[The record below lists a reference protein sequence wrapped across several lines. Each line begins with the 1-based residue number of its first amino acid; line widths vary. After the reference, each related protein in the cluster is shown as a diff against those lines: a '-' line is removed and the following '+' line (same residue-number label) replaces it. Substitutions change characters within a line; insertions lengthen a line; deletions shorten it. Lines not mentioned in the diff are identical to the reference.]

1 MSNFYNFINP
11 KPFRQYWEHEY
22 DVVDI
27 SWQTKRDNRDKIIK
41 SKLVA
46 TCGLDLKVILW
57 NIEKETPE
65 MIFELKDAPV
75 CISFHPE
82 LENIFVTGS
91 LDQIIRRWS
100 ID

>member
-1 MSNFYNFINP
+1 MLNP
-11 KPFRQYWEHEY
+11 KPIRQYWEHEY

-27 SWQTKRDNRDKIIK
+27 SWQTKRDSRDKIVK
-41 SKLVA
+41 SNLVA

-75 CISFHPE
+75 CLSFHPE

-91 LDQIIRRWS
+91 LD
-100 ID
+100 